1 MSKKSYWAFIVLCLI
16 GGFIGLQEFYR
27 EKYFLGILAVLFC
40 WTGIP
45 YLVGYIE
52 ALVWLFK
59 DKNEWNLRYGL
70 QSRPE

>member
-27 EKYFLGILAVLFC
+27 EKYLLGILAVLFC

-45 YLVGYIE
+45 YLVAYIE

-59 DKNEWNLRYGL
+59 DENEWNLKYGV
-70 QSRPE
+70 QSEP

>member
-27 EKYFLGILAVLFC
+27 EKFFLGSLAILFC

-45 YLVGYIE
+45 CIVAYIE
-52 ALVWLFK
+52 ALVWLFNE
-59 DKNEWNLRYGL
+59 DEWNLKYGM
-70 QSRPE
+70 